1 VVLGI
6 VMLPIYGVV
15 RSWFRGL
22 ARFAE
27 ARGNPV

>member
-1 VVLGI
+1 VLGI
-6 VMLPIYGVV
+6 REPPIYGVS

-22 ARFAE
+22 ARFTE